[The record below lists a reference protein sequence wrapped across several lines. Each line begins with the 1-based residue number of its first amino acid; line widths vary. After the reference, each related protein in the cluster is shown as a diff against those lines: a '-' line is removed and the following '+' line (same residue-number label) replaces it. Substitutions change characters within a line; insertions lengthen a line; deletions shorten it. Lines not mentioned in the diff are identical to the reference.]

1 MGLGRLMRAIWCER
15 IPKKVCVLTQT
26 VAGPLHFDDDR
37 VVKEPIEERGGD
49 NRIAKYLSPFREA
62 AI

>member
-1 MGLGRLMRAIWCER
+1 M
-15 IPKKVCVLTQT
+15 LTQT
-26 VAGPLHFDDDR
+26 IAGPLDLDDDR
-37 VVKEPIEERGGD
+37 VVKEPIEQRGD